1 MRTFV
6 IGLLVGVLVG
16 GVLAFFIFVRAPQAA
31 QAPGTPVLPP
41 DPTAPKEGT
50 AHIVLPQEFFNG
62 VLRTIFTEMNPPVF
76 AVGQPSAG
84 CDGQIT
90 ILPEGS
96 GTRTAVSFDN
106 GMISAPLAFSGSYA
120 SPVGCLRFTGWAKS
134 NFGLRYDATTQTVY
148 GQLNVENVS
157 LDGVNPFV
165 NAIVTPFVQ
174 STLNTR
180 VNPIRILDG
189 KQIAVNVP
197 IIASQGDLNAAIK
210 DVRAEVKDNALN
222 IEVIYD
228 FAGSQ
233 APISAQTSP

>member
-6 IGLLVGVLVG
+6 IGLFVGLLAG
-16 GVLAFFIFVRAPQAA
+16 GVLTFFIFVRSPQASNV
-31 QAPGTPVLPP
+31 PGIPVQPP
-41 DPTAPKEGT
+41 DPNSSKEGT
-50 AHIVLPQEFFNG
+50 ARIVLPQEFFNG
-62 VLRTIFTEMNPPVF
+62 VLQTIFTEMRPPVF
-76 AVGQPSAG
+76 AVGQPSND

-96 GTRTAVSFDN
+96 GTRTTVSFDN
-106 GMISAPLAFSGSYA
+106 NTISAPLAFSGSYA

-134 NFGLRYDATTQTVY
+134 NFALRYDAATQTVY

-165 NAIVTPFVQ
+165 GAIVTPFVQ

-189 KQIAVNVP
+189 KQIAVNLP
-197 IIASQGDLNAAIK
+197 IAAAQGNLNAAIQ
-210 DVRAEVKDNALN
+210 DVRAEVRDNALS
-222 IEVIYD
+222 IDVIYD
-228 FAGSQ
+228 FAGT
-233 APISAQTSP
+233 AANTSPPNQ

>member
-6 IGLLVGVLVG
+6 IGLFVGIIVG
-16 GVLAFFIFVRAPQAA
+16 GVLAFFIFVRAPQAS
-31 QAPGTPVLPP
+31 QAPGNPVLPP
-41 DPTAPKEGT
+41 DPNASKEGT
-50 AHIVLPQEFFNG
+50 ARIVLPQEFFNG
-62 VLRTIFTEMNPPVF
+62 VLQTIFTEMKPPVF
-76 AVGQPSAG
+76 AVGQQSAD

-96 GTRTAVSFDN
+96 GTRTAVSFEKN
-106 GMISAPLAFSGSYA
+106 TITAPLAFAGSYA
-120 SPVGCLRFTGWAKS
+120 SPVGCLRFTGWARS
-134 NFGLRYDATTQTVY
+134 NFGLRYDPSTQTVY

-165 NAIVTPFVQ
+165 GAIVTPFVQ

-189 KQIAVNVP
+189 KQVAVNLPV
-197 IIASQGDLNAAIK
+197 AAAQGNLNAAIR

-222 IEVIYD
+222 IDVIYD
-228 FAGSQ
+228 FAG
-233 APISAQTSP
+233 APLSETAQPSP